1 MRNEL
6 SDMAD
11 DPYAVYSVTTGVL
24 WLLAGP
30 AILVGI
36 ALSFFGYAISR
47 WLIIARVAVRFGLG

>member
-1 MRNEL
+1 
-6 SDMAD
+6 MAD
-11 DPYAVYSVTTGVL
+11 DPYAVYSVTTGIL